1 MDAVAELAVHGVI
14 ESSGR
19 FTKDRSRL
27 PQSLQA
33 QFASRDGKPI
43 FRLTENVYLSQGD
56 IRQVQLAKGAVRAG
70 IDVLLQRNGL
80 SAVDVDR
87 ALIAGSFGYHLTVR
101 SLIDIGL
108 FPAEFDGKV
117 HYVGNTSR
125 TGAET
130 LLTNAPSRESLLRVV
145 QGVDAVELANDEGFS
160 KTFVQA
166 LAFPQPPR
174 ASLEG
179 CGVMAA
185 SLETSDP
192 RIPVTIVTGFL
203 GSGKTTLLSSLLRR
217 TNRERIAVIINEF
230 GEVSLDDAFVDA
242 AGGRIVTLAG
252 GCLCCAVAGDIV
264 STLVDLHEARSAQ
277 GFDRVVIETSG
288 LADPG
293 PIAMDL
299 LDAPELTTL
308 FRLDGVVCVV
318 DALQGLRELERQR
331 VSAKQVA
338 MADRLVLTKTDIA
351 SPHAVA
357 RLRDRLAAIN
367 PSAPLVVANNGAVD
381 IGWLLNP
388 VLSPISWTSSDFGG
402 HASSRS

>member
-1 MDAVAELAVHGVI
+1 M
-14 ESSGR
+14 
-19 FTKDRSRL
+19 
-27 PQSLQA
+27 
-33 QFASRDGKPI
+33 
-43 FRLTENVYLSQGD
+43 
-56 IRQVQLAKGAVRAG
+56 
-70 IDVLLQRNGL
+70 
-80 SAVDVDR
+80 
-87 ALIAGSFGYHLTVR
+87 
-101 SLIDIGL
+101 
-108 FPAEFDGKV
+108 
-117 HYVGNTSR
+117 
-125 TGAET
+125 
-130 LLTNAPSRESLLRVV
+130 
-145 QGVDAVELANDEGFS
+145 
-160 KTFVQA
+160 
-166 LAFPQPPR
+166 
-174 ASLEG
+174 
-179 CGVMAA
+179 
-185 SLETSDP
+185 
-192 RIPVTIVTGFL
+192 
-203 GSGKTTLLSSLLRR
+203 
-217 TNRERIAVIINEF
+217 
-230 GEVSLDDAFVDA
+230 
-242 AGGRIVTLAG
+242 TLAG

-331 VSAKQVA
+331 VSAKQIA

-367 PSAPLVVANNGAVD
+367 PSAPLVVANKGAVD

-402 HASSRS
+402 HHHHDHDLHGIRSFCLWLKQPLHLGEVRRAISALMQAHGEKILRIKGLLNLPGETNPTAIHGIGNFLHPPEPLGSWPGADRRSRIVFIVDRLTEAQIAPFFEAFGTHSAMEKAAG